1 MILHPTVIANLLA
14 SLTVSGMI
22 LYSAYYGLQIVR
34 HWDLSSGSELQLTL
48 ERRTYLISTILSYV
62 FGLELL
68 SLFLYVFTADSLC
81 PLFVGAMCAAG
92 TLNVNGFGY
101 PALLLKMFDFFL
113 AGLWLILNHAD
124 NQAWDYPL
132 IRKKYLLLVVIAP
145 FIVGEMVLQCAY
157 FLKMKANVITSCCGS
172 LFSSERVEGLGSEIA
187 ALSPQTM
194 LWMFYVSVAVTIVAG
209 IHFYLRQRGGYL
221 FSALAI
227 ITFFVSIVAII
238 SVISLYIYELPT
250 HHCPFC
256 VLQKEYHYVGYLL
269 YLALFGALVS
279 GGGVSALIPFRTIES
294 LRTVIPALVRKL
306 ALASVVL
313 YSLFTAT
320 VTYRIAVSHL
330 IM

>member
-14 SLTVSGMI
+14 SLIVSGMI

-34 HWDLSSGSELQLTL
+34 YWDLSSGSELQLAM

-62 FGLELL
+62 FALELL

-92 TLNVNGFGY
+92 TLNVNAFGY
-101 PALLLKMFDFFL
+101 PALLLKMFNFFL
-113 AGLWLILNHAD
+113 AGLWLILNYAD
-124 NQAWDYPL
+124 NQAYDYPL

-145 FIVGEMVLQCAY
+145 LILAELVLQSAY
-157 FLKMKANVITSCCGS
+157 FLNMKADVITSCCGS

-187 ALSPQTM
+187 ALSPKTM
-194 LWMFYVSVAVTIVAG
+194 LWVFYGSVAMTIITG

-227 ITFFVSIVAII
+227 ITFPISII

-256 VLQKEYHYVGYLL
+256 ILQKEYHYVGYLL

-279 GGGVSALIPFRTIES
+279 GGGVAALISFRTIES
-294 LRTVIPALVRKL
+294 LRAVIPALVRKL
-306 ALASVVL
+306 AVASIVL
-313 YSLFTAT
+313 YSVFTAT